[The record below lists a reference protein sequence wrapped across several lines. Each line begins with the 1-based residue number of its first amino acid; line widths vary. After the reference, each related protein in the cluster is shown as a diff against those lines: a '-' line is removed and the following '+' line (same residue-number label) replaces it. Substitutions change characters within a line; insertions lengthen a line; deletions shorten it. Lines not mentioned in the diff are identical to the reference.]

1 MNDDPPR
8 IEVTIAAPV
17 DAVWAALR
25 DKNTI
30 RHWHGWEFDGLD
42 NEIDLIYFSH
52 PTEDAEART
61 LSLQEG
67 DVIRLE
73 PDGDGTRV
81 TLTRAPRGVNP
92 EWDAYYDDITEGW
105 TTFLNQLRFAVE
117 RKPGVPRRTVFLNSH
132 NKSGRDLAQDL
143 GLARRYRAT
152 WRARRPGPSSGT
164 APSTSWAS
172 QSTRGATACSSWR
185 AAPRQKPN
193 RTASRW
199 PSCQRTAS
207 PTTSSPTSRNAGVT
221 GGPNATAP
229 SRTNRAADRRPHARH
244 TGTA

>member
-1 MNDDPPR
+1 MSDDPPR

-17 DAVWAALR
+17 DTVWAALR

-42 NEIDLIYFSH
+42 DEIDLIYFSH
-52 PTEDAEART
+52 LTEDAEART
-61 LSLQEG
+61 LSVQDG

-117 RKPGVPRRTVFLNSH
+117 RQPGVPRRTVFLNSH

-143 GLARRYRAT
+143 GLDRDTADLVGEQAKTELWYRAEN
-152 WRARRPGPSSGT
+152 
-164 APSTSWAS
+164 
-172 QSTRGATACSSWR
+172 QL
-185 AAPRQKPN
+185 
-193 RTASRW
+193 
-199 PSCQRTAS
+199 
-207 PTTSSPTSRNAGVT
+207 GVT
-221 GGPNATAP
+221 VDTWGNGLLVVASCAPTEAKPDGVAMAVLSTYGLTDDQLADLTKRWRTWWTERYGPLP
-229 SRTNRAADRRPHARH
+229 D
-244 TGTA
+244 